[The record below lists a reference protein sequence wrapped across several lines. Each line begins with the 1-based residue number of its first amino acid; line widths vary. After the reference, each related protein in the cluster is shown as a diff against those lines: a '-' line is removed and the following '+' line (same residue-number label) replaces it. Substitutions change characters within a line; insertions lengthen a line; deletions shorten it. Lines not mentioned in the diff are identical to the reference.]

1 MDTKNCFK
9 DVVVDVAKSAAR
21 APSGVE
27 MIPCIVPN
35 SQMYRHQKK
44 KMLTVEQILCAQ
56 GIFLCDFP
64 AAAKWAKEKKGLS
77 RDLAGN
83 AFSTT
88 LCMAVILCCLANA
101 VLPDG

>member
-1 MDTKNCFK
+1 M
-9 DVVVDVAKSAAR
+9 VDVAKSAAR

-27 MIPCIVPN
+27 MIPCVVPN
-35 SQMYRHQKK
+35 SQPYRLRTK
-44 KMLTVEQILCAQ
+44 KMLTVEQVLSAQ

-88 LCMAVILCCLANA
+88 TCLAVSLCCLAS
-101 VLPDG
+101 VVVPDGRSVAPV